1 MAFQFIVLA
10 LIVLIL
16 GRIALQYR
24 GHLISGRE
32 FLFWSMFWVLAAAA
46 ILLPDAL
53 TRIANILGIGRGTD
67 LAFYA
72 SFVIVAYVLF
82 RIVVRIDKVERDITK
97 VVRHISLN
105 DVDRSG
111 NPKSEAQNP
120 KKGSMTKIQNV

>member
-10 LIVLIL
+10 LIVLII
-16 GRIALQYR
+16 GRIVLQYR
-24 GHLISGRE
+24 GHLISGKE
-32 FLFWSMFWVLAAAA
+32 LLFWSMFWVLAAAA

-97 VVRHISLN
+97 VVRHIALN
-105 DVDRSG
+105 AQQVESR
-111 NPKSEAQNP
+111 KSKVESP
-120 KKGSMTKIQNV
+120 E